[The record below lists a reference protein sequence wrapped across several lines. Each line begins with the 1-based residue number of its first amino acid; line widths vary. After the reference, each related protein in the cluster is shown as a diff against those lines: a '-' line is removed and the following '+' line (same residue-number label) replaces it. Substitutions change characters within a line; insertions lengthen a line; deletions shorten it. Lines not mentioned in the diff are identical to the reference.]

1 MTDRR
6 PEQRHHRI
14 ADELLHPPAE
24 TLQLRPQPRIVRGS
38 TARKSSGSIC
48 SAWEVKPTRSA
59 KKHGH
64 DLAFLMGRRRSLHQG
79 STALGAE
86 FRPRLIP
93 VAARAANAHRKS
105 LRLAVDDVIG
115 P

>member
-1 MTDRR
+1 MTGRR

-24 TLQLRPQPRIVRGS
+24 TLQLRPQPRIVRGKYC
-38 TARKSSGSIC
+38 ADIFRVHLLGVAGEADQIG
-48 SAWEVKPTRSA
+48 E
-59 KKHGH
+59 KHGH

-86 FRPRLIP
+86 FRS
-93 VAARAANAHRKS
+93 A
-105 LRLAVDDVIG
+105 
-115 P
+115 